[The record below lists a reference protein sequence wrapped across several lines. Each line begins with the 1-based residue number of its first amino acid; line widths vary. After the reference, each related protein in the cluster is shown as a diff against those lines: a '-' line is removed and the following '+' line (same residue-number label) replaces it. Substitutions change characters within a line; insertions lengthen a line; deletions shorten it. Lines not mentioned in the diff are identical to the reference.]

1 MYNGRLH
8 IKNIFRFMTIERA
21 NMADTHQQVVL
32 WASSD
37 IQDGIEQLCIYHG
50 FNGTI
55 IYTWGI
61 CIAMFDY
68 TRVQLIYTQ
77 FFPAEK

>member
-32 WASSD
+32 
-37 IQDGIEQLCIYHG
+37 
-50 FNGTI
+50 
-55 IYTWGI
+55 
-61 CIAMFDY
+61 
-68 TRVQLIYTQ
+68 
-77 FFPAEK
+77 